1 MEEIIKAL
9 KRIPKEYLQVII
21 LELMKDKT
29 ISYEDITQA
38 YVQYLDML
46 RKGTSEKFM
55 TLQSKIVSLWCGN
68 VKDRK
73 DALKDAM
80 HWLLDNGS
88 INTTHDDIDKH
99 K

>member
-1 MEEIIKAL
+1 MKEILERL
-9 KRIPKEYLQVII
+9 KSLPKEYIQVII
-21 LELMKDKT
+21 LELMKDQT
-29 ISYEDITQA
+29 ISYEDITKT
-38 YVQYLDML
+38 YVEYLDML
-46 RKGTSEKFM
+46 RKGTSEKFL
-55 TLQSKIVSLWCGN
+55 TLQSKIVSMYTGN

-73 DALKDAM
+73 DKLKDAM